1 LFREIA
7 SGHYERMVLAWVL
20 RQISAWFGRSGLN
33 ITNERLVSDGP
44 LLQISAQSI
53 ATRALAS
60 MLERSA
66 EIKNMGRDHSLR
78 ADLVWISTARK

>member
-1 LFREIA
+1 LGFTTDLRLVREI
-7 SGHYERMVLAWVL
+7 GFEHY
-20 RQISAWFGRSGLN
+20 
-33 ITNERLVSDGP
+33 ERLVSDGP

-66 EIKNMGRDHSLR
+66 EIKNMGRDHVLR
-78 ADLVWISTARK
+78 AKFGFSKRGNDR

>member
-1 LFREIA
+1 
-7 SGHYERMVLAWVL
+7 
-20 RQISAWFGRSGLN
+20 
-33 ITNERLVSDGP
+33 LVTHGP

-66 EIKNMGRDHSLR
+66 EIKNMGGGHALR
-78 ADLVWISTARK
+78 ANFGFSERRTTGECNNRWVQISLFVCSISFLY